1 MRVFFPILLCAALLP
16 FSAQAEDAPLP
27 FDVPSAAPAIQRVP
41 VANKTVLHS
50 PAARPAVQSGR
61 HKHAAARKNK
71 KTQAGVTKKHRGK
84 QQVATSTRQKNKKT
98 RVVTHKKAAGV
109 QHAKKVSGH
118 KHKTVHKQSAH
129 KRPAHK
135 KAGHKK
141 RAGH

>member
-41 VANKTVLHS
+41 VANKTVVHS
-50 PAARPAVQSGR
+50 PAAQPAVKPGR

-71 KTQAGVTKKHRGK
+71 KTQSGVTKKHKGK
-84 QQVATSTRQKNKKT
+84 QQTATSTRQKNKKA
-98 RVVTHKKAAGV
+98 RVVTHKKGAGV
-109 QHAKKVSGH
+109 QHAKKVSGA
-118 KHKTVHKQSAH
+118 KPKSAH
-129 KRPAHK
+129 KQPAHK
-135 KAGHKK
+135 KAAHKK